1 MYAAVCCRM
10 LTYADVC
17 WQRMERIEVAVRDAN
32 TSVEAV
38 ELVVRCLDMAG
49 HSLAH
54 VRDAKSALVN
64 YCLESLTLTHAGG
77 IRADLMPRTQGTT
90 HTHTHAHASGHHGP
104 HATVD
109 IEQLFAACCF
119 TGTKVQILT
128 QLRLCL
134 LQPDGCL
141 GRQPH
146 SDARVGPDLRVS
158 RTPRKGA
165 CSLCHFKGMCRIG
178 P

>member
-1 MYAAVCCRM
+1 M
-10 LTYADVC
+10 LPYADVC
-17 WQRMERIEVAVRDAN
+17 WQQMERIEVAVRDAN

-90 HTHTHAHASGHHGP
+90 HTQTHASGHHGP

-109 IEQLFAACCF
+109 ISQLFAACC
-119 TGTKVQILT
+119 L
-128 QLRLCL
+128 LRLSGLAEASARYSVYL
-134 LQPDGCL
+134 LYWYYSTNTDSAAPL
-141 GRQPH
+141 SPP
-146 SDARVGPDLRVS
+146 A
-158 RTPRKGA
+158 
-165 CSLCHFKGMCRIG
+165 
-178 P
+178 